1 MMSMNVKVV
10 QEAFSKDKE
19 FYDAVRRFETLQ
31 LLAYSDKSGDSYNAC
46 VKVGNELQ
54 ILIRRLLNITNNHI
68 VVCRTYNDMVWM
80 LELDYFDDGADLYLL
95 TEWPDMTDLE
105 DAGLTSLNG
114 EILNIAWFS
123 DMIQEQYDVANGSEF
138 TEEIDGLIDFIHQ
151 LEIEKQNTRLL
162 KEA

>member
-10 QEAFSKDKE
+10 QEAFSRDKE
-19 FYDAVRRFETLQ
+19 FYNAVRNFETLQ

-54 ILIRRLLNITNNHI
+54 LLIRRLLNITNNHI

-80 LELDYFDDGADLYLL
+80 LEMDYFDDGEDLYLV
-95 TEWPDMTDLE
+95 TEWPDMNDLA
-105 DAGLTSLNG
+105 DSGLTSLKN
-114 EILNIAWFS
+114 EIVNVAWFS
-123 DMIQEQYDVANGSEF
+123 NMIQEQYDVANDSEF
-138 TEEIDGLIDFIHQ
+138 AEEVDGLIDFIGL
-151 LEIEKQNTRLL
+151 LEEEKQNTQLL

>member
-19 FYDAVRRFETLQ
+19 FYNAVRNFETLQ

-54 ILIRRLLNITNNHI
+54 LLIRRLLNITNNHI

-80 LELDYFDDGADLYLL
+80 LEMDYFDDGEDLYLV
-95 TEWPDMTDLE
+95 TEWPDMNDLA
-105 DAGLTSLNG
+105 DSGLTSLKN
-114 EILNIAWFS
+114 EIVNVAWFS
-123 DMIQEQYDVANGSEF
+123 NMIQEQYDVANDSEF
-138 TEEIDGLIDFIHQ
+138 AEEVDGLIDFIG
-151 LEIEKQNTRLL
+151 LVEEEKQNTQSL

>member
-10 QEAFSKDKE
+10 QEAFSRDKE
-19 FYDAVRRFETLQ
+19 FYNAVRNFETLQ

-54 ILIRRLLNITNNHI
+54 LLIRRLLNITNNHI

-80 LELDYFDDGADLYLL
+80 LELDYFDDGEDLYLV
-95 TEWPDMTDLE
+95 TEWPDMNDLA
-105 DAGLTSLNG
+105 DSGLTSLKN
-114 EILNIAWFS
+114 EIVNVAWFS
-123 DMIQEQYDVANGSEF
+123 NMIQEQYDVANDSEF
-138 TEEIDGLIDFIHQ
+138 AEEVDGLIDFIGL
-151 LEIEKQNTRLL
+151 LEEEKQNTQLL

>member
-19 FYDAVRRFETLQ
+19 FYNAVRNFETLQ

-54 ILIRRLLNITNNHI
+54 LLIRRLLNITNNHI

-80 LELDYFDDGADLYLL
+80 LEMDYFDDGEDLYLV
-95 TEWPDMTDLE
+95 TEWPDMNDLA
-105 DAGLTSLNG
+105 DSGLTSLKN
-114 EILNIAWFS
+114 EIVNVAWFS
-123 DMIQEQYDVANGSEF
+123 NMIQEQYDVANGSEF
-138 TEEIDGLIDFIHQ
+138 AEEIDGLIDFIHQ
-151 LEIEKQNTRLL
+151 SEIEKQNTQLL

>member
-10 QEAFSKDKE
+10 QEAFSKDKK
-19 FYDAVRRFETLQ
+19 FYNAVRNFETLQ
-31 LLAYSDKSGDSYNAC
+31 LLAYSDKSSDSYNAC

-54 ILIRRLLNITNNHI
+54 LLIRRLLNITNNHI

-80 LELDYFDDGADLYLL
+80 LELDYFDDGADLYLS
-95 TEWPDMTDLE
+95 TEWPDMTDLA